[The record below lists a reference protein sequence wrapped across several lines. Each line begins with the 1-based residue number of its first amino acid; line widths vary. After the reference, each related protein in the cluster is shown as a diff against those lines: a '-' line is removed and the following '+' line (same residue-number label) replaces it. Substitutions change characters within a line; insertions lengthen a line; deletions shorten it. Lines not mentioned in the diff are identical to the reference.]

1 MSKQSRQKTIHYK
14 RAAISHCSS
23 DLQSILESI
32 ISIDGTVPKVGMR
45 REQISA
51 SNTQSSY
58 RVINKSNTFKTI
70 LFGELI
76 LFEKGRSQALMTI
89 SEDVPFYDI
98 NAITS
103 EQIKLEAD
111 GKISEE
117 DKLKIKR
124 EFIDS
129 ILYFGVLDNHVMVVQ
144 SSSLRTKDLENHLNW
159 LIHSFGN
166 SFTADSILIL
176 KDKPTEETIKKLE
189 KTPVKKINL
198 GSVPVKSKTDDGSI
212 KITSI
217 TNPENG
223 NRIQKVRKMKFLPVG
238 RGGSILKAAFGEE
251 WFSDLKLEDSL
262 DESNLQINLEI
273 TYLRKT
279 NDDGQL
285 LMDTLATSIR
295 NMDDEDV
302 EIHLQGG
309 GTLKGGDLR
318 LSGTVSV
325 EYNNGLIDENH
336 LYLQMHKWLHAKIGA
351 GEINSK

>member
-1 MSKQSRQKTIHYK
+1 MLRQNRQKTIYYK
-14 RAAISHCSS
+14 RATMSNCDS

-32 ISIDGTVPKVGMR
+32 ISPNGTVPKVGMR
-45 REQISA
+45 REQISP
-51 SNTQSSY
+51 SDSDSGY
-58 RVINKSNTFKTI
+58 RVINRSNTFQTI
-70 LFGELI
+70 LFGQLI
-76 LFEKGRSQALMTI
+76 LFEQGRSQALMTI
-89 SEDVPFYDI
+89 SDDVPFYDI

-103 EQIKLEAD
+103 QQIKLEAD
-111 GKISEE
+111 NDISDEE
-117 DKLKIKR
+117 KQKIKR

-129 ILYFGVLDNHVMVVQ
+129 ILYFGVFKNHIMIVQ
-144 SSSLRTKDLENHLNW
+144 SSSLRTKDLETHLNW

-166 SFTADSILIL
+166 SFADDSILIL

-198 GSVPVKSKTDDGSI
+198 GSVPIKSKTDDGAIEI
-212 KITSI
+212 KSV
-217 TNPENG
+217 TNPNVAKG
-223 NRIQKVRKMKFLPVG
+223 IQKVRKMKFLPVG
-238 RGGSILKAAFGEE
+238 RGGSILKAAFGED

-262 DESNLQINLEI
+262 DDANLQVNLEI

-302 EIHLQGG
+302 EIFLQGG

-325 EYNNGLIDENH
+325 QYNNGLIDENH
-336 LYLQMHKWLHAKIGA
+336 LYLQMHKWLHSKIGA